1 MRKIHFNS
9 QRSPVSKRGAPSTPT
24 GGFALRERTRFA
36 PPSKGHTGPRRCQR
50 GERWREL
57 VWAGHPCCVQP
68 EVDGPGLRRRRPR
81 WRERDGAWHP
91 HRETLL
97 GALLAEALRT
107 GPLPR
112 PAWAHPGMTLHP
124 LGSASLL
131 SPESL
136 EAGIL
141 SGDCSA
147 QGCKRDFC

>member
-1 MRKIHFNS
+1 MS
-9 QRSPVSKRGAPSTPT
+9 
-24 GGFALRERTRFA
+24 ERRV
-36 PPSKGHTGPRRCQR
+36 G
-50 GERWREL
+50 WREL
-57 VWAGHPCCVQP
+57 VWAGHPFCVQP
-68 EVDGPGLRRRRPR
+68 EVMMAWTQAGRGHDG
-81 WRERDGAWHP
+81 ERYSPWHP

-112 PAWAHPGMTLHP
+112 PAWARPGMTLHP
-124 LGSASLL
+124 LGCASLL

-141 SGDCSA
+141 SGSCRA